1 MSDAGGE
8 PETLL
13 ETTAVRNPKLL
24 PGGQAVIFTH
34 PPSSSTRLLDLTTDS
49 VIELI
54 PGGIDAMYVETG
66 HLLYAD
72 QAGGLWAVEFNVG
85 RGEVVGDAVPVLDGL
100 SILTGAWA
108 RYSVSRNG
116 TLVYGAGSAT
126 LDAGLRL
133 LVVDLEEGNEE
144 PLLLPPRDIDD
155 VKWSPDGQSIRLRGR
170 R

>member
-1 MSDAGGE
+1 MTERSSSILGGGGSGLYRVSDAGGE
-8 PETLL
+8 PEVLL
-13 ETTAVRNPKLL
+13 ESTPVRNPKLL

-72 QAGGLWAVEFNVG
+72 GAGGLWAVEFNVG
-85 RGEVVGDAVPVLDGL
+85 RGDVVGDAVPVLDGL
-100 SILTGAWA
+100 SILGAQWA

-116 TLVYGAGSAT
+116 TLVYSSGGGPERVEQT
-126 LDAGLRL
+126 
-133 LVVDLEEGNEE
+133 
-144 PLLLPPRDIDD
+144 P
-155 VKWSPDGQSIRLRGR
+155 
-170 R
+170 